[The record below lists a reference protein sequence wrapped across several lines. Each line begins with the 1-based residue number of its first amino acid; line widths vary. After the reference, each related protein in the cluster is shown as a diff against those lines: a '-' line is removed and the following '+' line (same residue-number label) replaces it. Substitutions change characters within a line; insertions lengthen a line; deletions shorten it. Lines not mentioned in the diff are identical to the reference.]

1 MPPTQSPQWLLVTFQ
16 VRTQVLQHVLPPA
29 LLLSSPRKSALS
41 TSKNTGVGCHALF
54 QGIFLIQG
62 SNLGLL
68 HCRQILYHLPGKHK
82 YVD

>member
-1 MPPTQSPQWLLVTFQ
+1 MELKGFRARFRALVPG
-16 VRTQVLQHVLPPA
+16 VLPPA